1 MLPRDVVLYVNENI
15 LMMLIEN
22 VQNAFNQLTDKK
34 KFHTKNCEIYNSK
47 NFMMEDYLI
56 VIEKKEP
63 HK

>member
-1 MLPRDVVLYVNENI
+1 MLPRDVGPYVNKNI
-15 LMMLIEN
+15 MMMLFES